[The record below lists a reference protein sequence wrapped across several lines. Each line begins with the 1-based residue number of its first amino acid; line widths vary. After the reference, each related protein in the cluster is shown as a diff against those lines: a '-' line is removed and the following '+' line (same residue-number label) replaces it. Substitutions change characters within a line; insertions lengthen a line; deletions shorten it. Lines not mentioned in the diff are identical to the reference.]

1 MQNIRL
7 YSDIQIE
14 GWERELDIAKSD
26 GGVVIASI
34 SAHTASE
41 LTYLAS
47 KMEKFGADAIELSV
61 SNPMMESLEVVA
73 SHADVIYDMTKE
85 VVSNVRIPVIVK
97 LSQNTTNITKVAKAA
112 KKAGASAVS
121 AINTVR
127 DSGGRSGN
135 GAAGAFN
142 LWRYLRTLYP
152 SYGACIGGGHRAV
165 GRHSDLRDRRR
176 GQCKACAGIHY
187 AGRFCCSGG
196 NGCHDTGS

>member
-1 MQNIRL
+1 
-7 YSDIQIE
+7 
-14 GWERELDIAKSD
+14 
-26 GGVVIASI
+26 
-34 SAHTASE
+34 
-41 LTYLAS
+41 
-47 KMEKFGADAIELSV
+47 MEKFGADAIELSV

-127 DSGGRSGN
+127 GILGVDLETAQPALSTYGGIV
-135 GAAGAFN
+135 
-142 LWRYLRTLYP
+142 RTLYP
-152 SYGACIGGGHRAV
+152 SYGACIGGGHRGQI

-196 NGCHDTGS
+196 NGCHDAGS

>member
-1 MQNIRL
+1 
-7 YSDIQIE
+7 
-14 GWERELDIAKSD
+14 
-26 GGVVIASI
+26 
-34 SAHTASE
+34 
-41 LTYLAS
+41 
-47 KMEKFGADAIELSV
+47 MEKFGADAIELSV

-127 DSGGRSGN
+127 GILGVDLETAQPALSTYGGISGPYIRPMGLASV
-135 GAAGAFN
+135 AAIAQSVDIPICG
-142 LWRYLRTLYP
+142 
-152 SYGACIGGGHRAV
+152 IG
-165 GRHSDLRDRRR
+165 RR

-196 NGCHDTGS
+196 NGCHDAGS